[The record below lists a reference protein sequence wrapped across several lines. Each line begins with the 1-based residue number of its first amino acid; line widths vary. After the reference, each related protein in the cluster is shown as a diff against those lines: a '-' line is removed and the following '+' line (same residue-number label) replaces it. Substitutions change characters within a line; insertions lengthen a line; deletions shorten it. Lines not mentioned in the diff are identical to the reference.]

1 MGAFQSAIWDFL
13 GRIVNY
19 LVTFAVSVVLTRLLM
34 PEEFGAFGIIVAI
47 TVFAWVVL
55 DFGFR
60 SAVVQTEAVS
70 QTQLSTVFFANLAIG
85 VGLMIILIIAGPVV
99 ESFYEIPNLALYFIG
114 ISPVFLMNGLLVVPS
129 ALVQRDLKLKQ
140 MSIFTVVGA
149 VLSGAISVA
158 LAFRGFGVWSLV
170 VSNVASTLTTLVACY
185 AISRWRPTLEFD
197 LASIKSLF
205 SFGWRIFLSSLLD
218 VAFSRADVFVIGKL
232 FDITSLGFYTRALS
246 LDQQVRMFSVSTI
259 VTVMLPMFSR
269 HQNDLARLKHI
280 YYRALNFV
288 SFAAFAASGLLVVTA
303 TDLFLVLFT
312 EKWISSA
319 GYFQIMSISSAA
331 YPLSYVML
339 NLISGRGNSKALLR
353 LEIFKKILLVPAYLT
368 FIVGGI
374 YTFLIVIGSVYV
386 VSLLVN
392 MVFVE
397 KELGEPVTRQL
408 SVILTY
414 AAMALLS
421 AAAAYL
427 VTVNVGSN
435 SYIRLIVSTAVFSI
449 VYLGIN
455 WIRGTAGLREVS
467 DRVSAMLTRRSE
479 AASETL

>member
-1 MGAFQSAIWDFL
+1 M
-13 GRIVNY
+13 NY
-19 LVTFAVSVVLTRLLM
+19 LITFAVSVVLTRVLM

-60 SAVVQTEAVS
+60 SAVVQTESVS
-70 QTQLSTVFFANLAIG
+70 QTQLSTVFFTNLAIG
-85 VGLMIILIIAGPVV
+85 VGLMILLIIAGPIV
-99 ESFYEIPNLALYFIG
+99 ERFYQIPNLALYFIG

-140 MSIFTVVGA
+140 MSIFTVVGS
-149 VLSGAISVA
+149 VISGAISVA
-158 LAFRGFGVWSLV
+158 LAFKGFGVWSLI

-185 AISRWRPTLEFD
+185 AISRWRPSIEFD

-205 SFGWRIFLSSLLD
+205 GFGWRIFLSSLLD
-218 VAFSRADVFVIGKL
+218 VTFSRADVFVIGKL
-232 FDITSLGFYTRALS
+232 FDVTSLGFYTRALS

-269 HQNDLARLKHI
+269 HQNDLARLKQI
-280 YYRALNFV
+280 YYRALHFV
-288 SFAAFAASGLLVVTA
+288 SFAAFAASGALVVTA
-303 TDLFLVLFT
+303 TDLFVVLFT

-353 LEIFKKILLVPAYLT
+353 LEVFKKILLVPAYLT
-368 FIVGGI
+368 FFVGGI

-397 KELGEPVTRQL
+397 KELGEPVRTQL

-414 AAMALLS
+414 AAMAFL
-421 AAAAYL
+421 AAVTAYL
-427 VTVNVGSN
+427 ATS
-435 SYIRLIVSTAVFSI
+435 SLATSAYIRLAVSMSVFSA
-449 VYLGIN
+449 VYLAIN
-455 WIRGTAGLREVS
+455 WLSGTAGLREVS
-467 DRVSAMLTRRSE
+467 DRVSEMLTRRGD

>member
-1 MGAFQSAIWDFL
+1 M
-13 GRIVNY
+13 NY
-19 LVTFAVSVVLTRLLM
+19 LITFAVSVVLTRLLM
-34 PEEFGAFGIIVAI
+34 PEEFGAFGIIIAI

-60 SAVVQTEAVS
+60 SAVVQTETVT

-85 VGLMIILIIAGPVV
+85 VVLMVILIIAGPVV
-99 ESFYEIPNLALYFIG
+99 ESFYRIPNLALYFIG

-140 MSIFTVVGA
+140 MSVFTVVGS
-149 VLSGAISVA
+149 VISGAISVA
-158 LAFRGFGVWSLV
+158 LAFRGFGVWSLI
-170 VSNVASTLTTLVACY
+170 VSNLSSTLTTLVACY
-185 AISRWRPTLEFD
+185 AISRWRPTHEFD
-197 LASIKSLF
+197 LSSIKSLF
-205 SFGWRIFLSSLLD
+205 GFGWRIFLSSLLD
-218 VAFSRADVFVIGKL
+218 VTFSRADVFVIGKL
-232 FDITSLGFYTRALS
+232 FDVTSLGFYTRALS

-312 EKWISSA
+312 EKWIASA

-353 LEIFKKILLVPAYLT
+353 LEIFKKVLLIPAYLT

-374 YTFLIVIGSVYV
+374 YTFLIVIGSVYI
-386 VSLLVN
+386 VSLFVN
-392 MVFVE
+392 MLFVE
-397 KELGEPVTRQL
+397 KEVGEPVRKQL
-408 SVILTY
+408 SVILAY
-414 AAMALLS
+414 AAMAFVS

-427 VTVNVGSN
+427 VAINVGAN
-435 SYIRLIVSTAVFSI
+435 SYVRLIVSTSVFSL
-449 VYLGIN
+449 VYFAIN
-455 WIRGTAGLREVS
+455 WISGTAGLRELS
-467 DRVSAMLTRRSE
+467 DRVSAILARRRDT
-479 AASETL
+479 AAETL